1 MSFLKNALPPT
12 ILVLALAA
20 IVTLAPSIPAATE
33 PSSNIAPADPVVTIT
48 NASQVYYPTRV
59 KKGAKFKKPA
69 VLTTSTIFD
78 SIPEWKEIKKK
89 KLTKKDA
96 EYHLLLKKANDKF
109 NSALTTVQSAGSYD
123 IIAEEGAITVKGGKA
138 TDVNKDVVNAL
149 P

>member
-89 KLTKKDA
+89 KLTEKDA
-96 EYHLLLKKANDKF
+96 EYHLLLKKANEKF
-109 NSALTTVQSAGSYD
+109 DCALKTVQKNGSYD
-123 IIAEEGAITVKGGKA
+123 IIAEVGAISCKNCTA
-138 TDVNKDVVNAL
+138 TDISSDVIAAL